1 MPSVTIRWQT
11 MGDDRVCPVCRDL
24 EMSGGW
30 TFELGAGV
38 TLALIDPVHGLVADI
53 AGSHAHK
60 HQFAPCRCTLVP
72 EWDLQDLIVRL
83 TEIRDKI
90 AQSGIE
96 GWTVTETPV

>member
-1 MPSVTIRWQT
+1 
-11 MGDDRVCPVCRDL
+11 MGDNKVCPICRDL

-38 TLALIDPVHGLVADI
+38 IPALVDPIHGLVADV

-72 EWDLQDLIVRL
+72 EWNLKDLLETLTLVRDRIL
-83 TEIRDKI
+83 AAKT
-90 AQSGIE
+90 
-96 GWTVTETPV
+96 